1 MNPGHRRQP
10 QIIRPLAVV
19 LTAAALLPAAAAA
32 QRGPGDL
39 GVPCVSCLVIGVDP
53 AELASVPPLARRS
66 LDGVQLMLPGPP
78 QSETLQ
84 RAGAT
89 VGVLVT
95 PSAAEGVP
103 PIVFD
108 ARTRITALR
117 AERPDV
123 QIVLDGDAFA
133 ARGVPLDELRPYVD
147 AVVRAPEGAATLG
160 PGANWARLPP
170 LPNPTRAAPL

>member
-10 QIIRPLAVV
+10 QIIRPLAVA

-32 QRGPGDL
+32 QRAPGDP
-39 GVPCVSCLVIGVDP
+39 GAPCVSCLVIGVDP
-53 AELASVPPLARRS
+53 ADLVSAPPLPPGS
-66 LDGVQLMLPGPP
+66 LEGVQLMLIGPVQGEILPG
-78 QSETLQ
+78 S
-84 RAGAT
+84 GAT
-89 VGVLVT
+89 VGVLMT

-103 PIVFD
+103 QIVFD

-123 QIVLDGDAFA
+123 PIVLDGDAFA

-147 AVVRAPEGAATLG
+147 AVVRAPD
-160 PGANWARLPP
+160 PPSP
-170 LPNPTRAAPL
+170 LPGFGEARGSAPQ